1 GGIAQWGAIQAV
13 APLLGVEVSP
23 IELREPSEIEHA
35 VTDFARA
42 PNGGLILTGAGGG
55 TRRELI
61 ITLAARHTDCP
72 LSIPTLITLPPGVW
86 PPMALMLSTCTG
98 ARRDTWI
105 AFSKARS
112 RPSFRYRRRPST
124 GWPSTSRRPRHSGSR
139 SRQPY
144 SPAPTRGS
152 NDEASQVHH
161 AYPRRGRSVA
171 SCGRCGGGGGDGA
184 HRGAGR
190 VLANGPGSAGT
201 HDRTAIG
208 ASGIGLDRGPQPAHR
223 RTLGRRRHRPA

>member
-1 GGIAQWGAIQAV
+1 AV

-35 VTDFARA
+35 VTDFALA

-61 ITLAARHTDCP
+61 ITLAARPDCP
-72 LSIPTLITLPPGVW
+72 LSIPTLITLPPGVG

-112 RPSFRYRRRPST
+112 RPTFRYRRRPST
-124 GWPSTSRRPRHSGSR
+124 GWPSTSRRRRRLASTCR
-139 SRQPY
+139 RQC
-144 SPAPTRGS
+144 SPAPTR
-152 NDEASQVHH
+152 
-161 AYPRRGRSVA
+161 
-171 SCGRCGGGGGDGA
+171 
-184 HRGAGR
+184 
-190 VLANGPGSAGT
+190 
-201 HDRTAIG
+201 
-208 ASGIGLDRGPQPAHR
+208 
-223 RTLGRRRHRPA
+223 